1 MRRTAPGVAQAFG
14 ASCKVEFRTV
24 YSPTINH
31 AESAE
36 FAAKICT
43 EVVGAENVERNPPL
57 IMASEDFS
65 FMLEKVPGCYFNIGN
80 GAGEGTCEVHNPG
93 YDFNDEALPLG
104 ATVFA
109 RLVETRLAAA
119 KS

>member
-1 MRRTAPGVAQAFG
+1 MI
-14 ASCKVEFRTV
+14 
-24 YSPTINH
+24 YSPTLNN
-31 AESAE
+31 AEAAE

-43 EVVGAENVERNPPL
+43 EVAGADNVDRNPPL

-80 GAGEGTCEVHNPG
+80 GAGEGSCEVHNPG

-109 RLVETRLAAA
+109 RIVETRLGR
-119 KS
+119 